1 MNNNLTSNQA
11 RWGMTIHMAA
21 LAGLLMPLAL
31 VLGPLLVWMLKKGD
45 DDFFDVQGKKAIN
58 FQLTILLIAFLMFL
72 LAAVIRPLLAP
83 AFMVLLTG
91 IVFAIIAGIMIR
103 KEGDFD
109 YPFSLHLIK

>member
-1 MNNNLTSNQA
+1 
-11 RWGMTIHMAA
+11 
-21 LAGLLMPLAL
+21 
-31 VLGPLLVWMLKKGD
+31 MLKRGE

-58 FQLTILLIAFLMFL
+58 FQLTILLIAFVMFM
-72 LAAVIRPLLAP
+72 LAAVIRPLIAP

-91 IVFAIIAGIMIR
+91 IVFAFIAGVTIK